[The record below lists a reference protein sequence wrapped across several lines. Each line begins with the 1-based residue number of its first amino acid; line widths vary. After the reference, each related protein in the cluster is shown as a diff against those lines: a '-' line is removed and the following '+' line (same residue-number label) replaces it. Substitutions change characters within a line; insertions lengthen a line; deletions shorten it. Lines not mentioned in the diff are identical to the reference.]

1 MVPAAARR
9 AARPASRRE
18 PEGTLNTL
26 WGHGGAYQTWTEY
39 LARWA
44 EEGGAG
50 TAAAAARLPRLRPE
64 DYHHETWVRLVNQ
77 LTGAV
82 GHRLQA
88 WADSLT
94 AALAEAA
101 ADEFAAGRALVQSR
115 TGLDTVR
122 ALASHPSLPDDLRTQ
137 LRTLVDGQIENL
149 QRQLEEQ
156 LTRAVRGGADPTWA
170 EERRRTLRDN
180 PLTTVA
186 GAAGAGSAAPPAP
199 GGGWSYDPATPAR
212 RRVITD

>member
-9 AARPASRRE
+9 AARPAPRRQ
-18 PEGTLNTL
+18 PEGTLNTF
-26 WGHGGAYQTWTEY
+26 WGHGGDYQTWTDY

-44 EEGGAG
+44 GEGGAG
-50 TAAAAARLPRLRPE
+50 TAAEAARLPRLRPE
-64 DYHHETWVRLVNQ
+64 DYHHETWVRFVNQ

-82 GHRLQA
+82 SHRLQA

-94 AALAEAA
+94 ATLAEAA

-122 ALASHPSLPDDLRTQ
+122 ALASHPSLPEDLRNQ
-137 LRTLVDGQIENL
+137 LRTMVDGQIENL
-149 QRQLEEQ
+149 QRQLEDQ
-156 LTRAVRGGADPTWA
+156 LTRAVRGGADPKWA

-180 PLTTVA
+180 PLTTA
-186 GAAGAGSAAPPAP
+186 AKAAGAGGAAPPAP
-199 GGGWSYDPATPAR
+199 GGGWSYDPARPAR

>member
-101 ADEFAAGRALVQSR
+101 GDEFAAGRALVQSR

-122 ALASHPSLPDDLRTQ
+122 ALASHASLPEDLRTQ

-149 QRQLEEQ
+149 QRQLEDQ